1 MKESRTVEFKR
12 GMTKSFLKTVSAFA
26 NYGGGDIF
34 FGVDDEGVTV
44 GVAEVR
50 ALCLDI
56 ENSIN
61 DDISPTPAYVL
72 EESTENGLSIVVLH
86 VREGSDKP
94 YLYKGK
100 AYRRSDTAAVEVDR
114 TGLTRL
120 ILEGQHLSFEE
131 IPARDQDLRFEES
144 DNCERLPSVEL
155 Y

>member
-34 FGVDDEGVTV
+34 FGVDDEGVAV

-61 DDISPTPAYVL
+61 DVISPTPAYVL

-94 YLYKGK
+94 YLYKRNSRAGK
-100 AYRRSDTAAVEVDR
+100 AYWGVCPCSARSGAGYVQEK
-114 TGLTRL
+114 
-120 ILEGQHLSFEE
+120 
-131 IPARDQDLRFEES
+131 
-144 DNCERLPSVEL
+144 LPV
-155 Y
+155 